1 MAGGI
6 HISLKEDSDKY
17 TSGGWYMGESF
28 SLPGLAI
35 HLPVLKSDQ
44 KPIGRVPRFLRV
56 GDAIL
61 GGVPLRGLIKA
72 HVSRQYRIVFNKRT
86 SGGGKAR
93 RGGGQG
99 PT

>member
-1 MAGGI
+1 
-6 HISLKEDSDKY
+6 
-17 TSGGWYMGESF
+17 MGESF